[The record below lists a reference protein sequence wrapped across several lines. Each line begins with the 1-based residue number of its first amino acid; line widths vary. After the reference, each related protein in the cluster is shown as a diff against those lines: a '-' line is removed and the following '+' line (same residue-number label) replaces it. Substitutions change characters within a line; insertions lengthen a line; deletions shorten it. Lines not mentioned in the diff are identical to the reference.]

1 MAGDNH
7 GPEIPQRRSRAASE
21 RLGRDGNLRTIIV
34 ALVANLIVAAAKLVA
49 GLLSHSTALLAEAAH
64 SLADTTNE
72 ILLGLSLRR
81 AQRQADALH
90 PIGHGRERFLWALM
104 AAVAS
109 FLIGG
114 CFSVVLALYTMRTP
128 PEAGGALIAWI
139 VLAVSFVAESVS
151 WTQSFRQAQEE
162 ARRRGRSIWRHLLRS
177 SDPIVRA
184 ILVEDSAALIG
195 LVLAASGLLIREL
208 TGNSMADSVASLL
221 IGLLLGVTA
230 FGLARP
236 LADFLI
242 GRSLPLELL
251 EPLRAI
257 VERSPAV
264 EKLLFLQ
271 SIYTGPEE
279 AVVMA
284 RILPATSLS
293 TEELTLALDALDR
306 AIREASPFVADV
318 YVDLRSR
325 AAVTPNG

>member
-1 MAGDNH
+1 
-7 GPEIPQRRSRAASE
+7 
-21 RLGRDGNLRTIIV
+21 V
-34 ALVANLIVAAAKLVA
+34 
-49 GLLSHSTALLAEAAH
+49 
-64 SLADTTNE
+64 
-72 ILLGLSLRR
+72 
-81 AQRQADALH
+81 
-90 PIGHGRERFLWALM
+90 
-104 AAVAS
+104 
-109 FLIGG
+109 
-114 CFSVVLALYTMRTP
+114 
-128 PEAGGALIAWI
+128 
-139 VLAVSFVAESVS
+139 
-151 WTQSFRQAQEE
+151 
-162 ARRRGRSIWRHLLRS
+162 WRHLLRS

-184 ILVEDSAALIG
+184 IIVEDSAALIG
-195 LVLAASGLLIREL
+195 LLLAAAGLLIREL
-208 TGNSMADSVASLL
+208 TGSSMPDTIASLL

-251 EPLRAI
+251 EPLRTI

-264 EKLLFLQ
+264 EKLLLLQ

-318 YVDLRSR
+318 YVDLRSS